1 MRIGCGKI
9 MDREAGDT
17 RVRAHVVA
25 QGRVQ
30 GVGFRA
36 FLLSQATRRGLSGWV
51 RNLPDGRIETEVEGA
66 HVFVD
71 EFIQAAKRGPS
82 LAQVQNIQVEWINP
96 NAQGSS
102 DFIITPGSV

>member
-1 MRIGCGKI
+1 
-9 MDREAGDT
+9 MDREPGGNH
-17 RVRAHVVA
+17 VRAHVVA

-36 FLLSQATRRGLSGWV
+36 FLQSQATRRGLSGWV

-66 HVFVD
+66 HVLVD
-71 EFIQAAKRGPS
+71 EFIQVLKRGPS
-82 LAQVQNIQVEWINP
+82 LAYVQDVQVEWINP

-102 DFIITPGSV
+102 DFIVIYGSL